1 MRGSVT
7 INPRGSNT
15 SSNSGGVGNY
25 LDLPDRPDELIEET
39 TVPAV
44 TAGGE
49 FVPSNDN
56 SNKAAVSI
64 TDGGSTITT
73 TRTNNA
79 WGGSGTFSAE
89 LIPVANDGYVSFK
102 LTQSNKRFMV
112 GLSRTA
118 DASSTTYSTIDYA
131 IYVTGTAIQVYENSS
146 NKYGNSAT
154 FNVGSTYK
162 IQKIGTTVTYLKDDV
177 VFYTSGTSATR
188 DLHMDTAFLNTGST
202 ITEVKMLTAPV
213 TITTPETVKY
223 TLDLKNP
230 NVIGYHVDEL
240 VSDTNFADI
249 ATALA
254 DDAVKA
260 AIAGDFVEID
270 SRIYHVIKTNP
281 TLAIHLKLN
290 DEKIE
295 DATNAEVTAGTSQ
308 DFVLF
313 SPFQIHEKATAVST
327 ALIDAIPA
335 TKYSD
340 IVNRPN
346 TLISET
352 VVPTVTA
359 ERGEFVPD
367 NDNSNKIEVSI
378 ADGGSTLTTTRASND
393 WGGSGTFSTDVI
405 PAADDGYLSFKLT
418 QRGKY
423 YLVGLSNP
431 GDVGSTS
438 YNLIDYAIFSANS
451 AIQIYENANV
461 RYDETSTFNV
471 GSTYKIQKTGTT
483 ITYLKDDVVFYTSTV
498 ASNLDLHMDT
508 SFYSTGSTATEIKM
522 SSTTLVTTPEHLT
535 YTLDYNS
542 DLLLNKPAGGGS
554 TTAQATDGEVD
565 AGTETEARLFTPK
578 QIDTKA
584 KSVLPTQAT
593 QAEMT
598 AGTEEGVK
606 GMSPKQIKDATDAL
620 ISAIPASGGGT
631 ASNIAWENVT
641 NLPAFLNTTNQPE
654 SVNPVFVNSGG
665 VTVTQSASGADV
677 ECTAAGWGNSGT
689 WDEDN
694 SILADGAVSFII
706 TSVPSNSE
714 QMLGLSYKNSE
725 ADATSLTFTLIDH
738 SWYFRRSD
746 RKAFIRETN
755 SSGTGNN
762 NVSDYT
768 GKVFDAFETYSIN
781 RVGNKVNY
789 LIDGVIVYTS
799 SKNSS
804 GTLHVDLALNR
815 VNSAFSQIRIQRNLT
830 NIYETKLDYSD
841 PGVIN
846 KPKYL
851 QEVRTSYSDEHE
863 VALAGATA
871 YHITGLDVNIVPKRA
886 TSKFVISFDV
896 KACAPIGH
904 IFSLSIYID
913 DTKINA
919 GTTALHNVDAVVP
932 VPETSGGLSVLNSV
946 TGSLE
951 TSHSPVLNNMTVR
964 IYAWYHKDSVAT
976 DATSLL
982 TFNRAKRNISGLAYK
997 MQGTSMLRVEEIE
1010 V

>member
-15 SSNSGGVGNY
+15 SSNSGGVKSYLELDDRLDSLIDVDVTNPSTSTPVSIDNPQAVGVSIDANAKTITSTVDGWGNSG
-25 LDLPDRPDELIEET
+25 
-39 TVPAV
+39 VW
-44 TAGGE
+44 
-49 FVPSNDN
+49 DN
-56 SNKAAVSI
+56 SPRTGDFHVSGRSTGVITGSRQIFGMSLLADAPAA
-64 TDGGSTITT
+64 TPQKQRYAWFFKNDDSTAQVREI
-73 TRTNNA
+73 N
-79 WGGSGTFSAE
+79 SAG
-89 LIPVANDGYVSFK
+89 NDG
-102 LTQSNKRFMV
+102 TQVFDSGV
-112 GLSRTA
+112 YTA
-118 DASSTTYSTIDYA
+118 DDVYSI
-131 IYVTGTAIQVYENSS
+131 VRTGSVI
-146 NKYGNSAT
+146 
-154 FNVGSTYK
+154 
-162 IQKIGTTVTYLKDDV
+162 TYLKNGTLV
-177 VFYTSGTSATR
+177 YTSLVASTG
-188 DLHMDTAFLNTGST
+188 DLYFDVAFGKVNGVFSDLKYGVD
-202 ITEVKMLTAPV
+202 IARE
-213 TITTPETVKY
+213 VKY

-327 ALIDAIPA
+327 DLIDAIPEPSYI
-335 TKYSD
+335 TLKDKPEILNFSSYLNKPDFNNSYS
-340 IVNRPN
+340 V
-346 TLISET
+346 
-352 VVPTVTA
+352 
-359 ERGEFVPD
+359 G
-367 NDNSNKIEVSI
+367 VSYDQD
-378 ADGGSTLTTTRASND
+378 ASTLTSTA
-393 WGGSGTFSTDVI
+393 GSGWNNSGSWDNTPITN
-405 PAADDGYLSFKLT
+405 DGEIRT
-418 QRGKY
+418 Q
-423 YLVGLSNP
+423 VDNDSNNFIFFGLSDFVLDSDRTNASYTTIDYGWYFRGTIVEIWETP
-431 GDVGSTS
+431 AGVNNQNQSTS
-438 YNLIDYAIFSANS
+438 YTGLTYSRAQVYSIKRQGSVVTYLID
-451 AIQIYENANV
+451 
-461 RYDETSTFNV
+461 
-471 GSTYKIQKTGTT
+471 G
-483 ITYLKDDVVFYTSTV
+483 VVAYTSTKETT
-498 ASNLDLHMDT
+498 SSLYLDT
-508 SFYSTGSTATEIKM
+508 SFLNTNTSLHNLMVGRGDGTNR
-522 SSTTLVTTPEHLT
+522 TTI
-535 YTLDYNS
+535 DYNS
-542 DLLLNKPAGGGS
+542 DLLINKPAGGGS

-677 ECTAAGWGNSGT
+677 ESTAAGWGNSGT

-725 ADATSLTFTLIDH
+725 ADATSLTFSLIDYA
-738 SWYFRRSD
+738 WYFRLSD
-746 RKAFIRETN
+746 RKAFVRETD
-755 SSGTGNN
+755 SSGITNST
-762 NVSDYT
+762 VSDYT
-768 GKVFDAFETYSIN
+768 GKVFDAFQTYSIN

-804 GTLHVDLALNR
+804 GTLHVDLAFKR

-871 YHITGLDVNIVPKRA
+871 YHIAGLDVNIVPKRA